1 MMKRSCPSPDQLLLA
16 KKRPADDPQRAHLAT
31 CARCQASLR
40 NLESFL
46 DDETVPEGARPD
58 LAGPRLTGAIA
69 QMTGTQRKTRLP
81 ASWTLGSLAL
91 AAVLVLV
98 AVLPGTRDRIP
109 TPSQVLRGN
118 PQEASIGLGIE
129 EMAAGQLALTWTAV
143 PEADRYVLVF
153 FDEGLQEIARV
164 EAGDQTRWAFTP
176 PAEGIVFWQATALR
190 GTETLAVSDPVL
202 LNP

>member
-1 MMKRSCPSPDQLLLA
+1 MMERSCLSPDQLLVA
-16 KKRPADDPQRAHLAT
+16 KERPAGDPQRAHLAS
-31 CARCQASLR
+31 CARCQASLC

-46 DDETVPEGARPD
+46 DDEAVPEGARPD
-58 LAGPRLTGAIA
+58 LARPRLTGAIA

-98 AVLPGTRDRIP
+98 AVLPGTRDQIP

-118 PQEASIGLGIE
+118 AQETTLDLGTEDI
-129 EMAAGQLALTWTAV
+129 AAGHLALTWTRV
-143 PEADRYVLVF
+143 PGADRYVLVF

-164 EAGDQTRWAFTP
+164 EAGDQIRWASTP
-176 PAEGIVFWQATALR
+176 PAEGIVFWQAIALR
-190 GTETLAVSDPVL
+190 GSETLAVSDPALVQ
-202 LNP
+202 P

>member
-1 MMKRSCPSPDQLLLA
+1 MMENSCLSPEQLLVA
-16 KKRPADDPQRAHLAT
+16 KERPADDPQRAHLAN

-46 DDETVPEGARPD
+46 DDDAVPEGARPD
-58 LAGPRLTGAIA
+58 LAGPRLTAAIA
-69 QMTGTQRKTRLP
+69 QMTGTQRKSRLP
-81 ASWTLGSLAL
+81 AAWTLGSLAL

-109 TPSQVLRGN
+109 TPGQVLRGN
-118 PQEASIGLGIE
+118 SQETSLGLGTE
-129 EMAAGQLALTWTAV
+129 EMAAGHLALTWTAV
-143 PEADRYVLVF
+143 PGADRYVLVF
-153 FDEGLQEIARV
+153 FDKGLQEIARV

-190 GTETLAVSDPVL
+190 GTEALAVSDPVL